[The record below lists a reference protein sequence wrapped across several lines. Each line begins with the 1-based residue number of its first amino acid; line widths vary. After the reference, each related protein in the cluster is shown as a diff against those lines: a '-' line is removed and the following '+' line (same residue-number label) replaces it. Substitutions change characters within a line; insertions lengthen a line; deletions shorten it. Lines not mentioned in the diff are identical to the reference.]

1 MNYNWQQSDW
11 RTFTFSLKDMED
23 ILYVFVEKAGHLKGL
38 LQAMPKNSQEETLI
52 EILVSEA
59 LKTSE
64 IENEYLSREDVT
76 SSIRHNLG
84 LFEPDKEVKDVR
96 AKGVGKL
103 MTEVRL
109 TYDKPLSEQILK
121 EWHSYLFTTQTHI
134 NVGNWRSHTKPMQ
147 VVSGRLDKPTVH
159 FEAPPSTEIP
169 REMQHF
175 IKWFNDTAPNGKN
188 PIKYAPIRSAISHIY
203 FESIHP
209 FEDGNG
215 RIGRAIADKALSQSV
230 GYPLLLSLS
239 ATIERNKKAY
249 YSSLENGQKSNEITS
264 WINYFIQVIIDA
276 QQSAEALINFT
287 LKKVRF
293 FDIHKKKLNER
304 QLKSINR
311 MLQEGPKGFEGGMT
325 AKKHM
330 RIVHT
335 SKATATRDLKS
346 LEEMKALIVRGSGR
360 STHYYLNLNYSINL
374 NLKQNQ

>member
-1 MNYNWQQSDW
+1 MKYNWQQSDW
-11 RTFTFSLKDMED
+11 GSFTFLLEEVEE

-38 LQAMPKNSQEETLI
+38 LQAMPQNSQEETLI

-84 LFEPDKEVKDVR
+84 LYEPNNEVKDVR

-103 MTEVRL
+103 MTEVRKTYNETL
-109 TYDKPLSEQILK
+109 TAETLK
-121 EWHSYLFTTQTHI
+121 EWHKYLFTNQTHI
-134 NVGNWRSHTKPMQ
+134 NVGKWRTHTAPMQ
-147 VVSGRLDKPTVH
+147 VVSGRMDKPTVH
-159 FEAPPSTEIP
+159 FEAPPSKEVPQEIE
-169 REMQHF
+169 RF
-175 IKWFNDTAPNGKN
+175 INWFNDTAPNGKN
-188 PIKYAPIRSAISHIY
+188 PIKYAPIRSAIAHIY

-215 RIGRAIADKALSQSV
+215 RIGRAIADKALSQSI

-239 ATIERNKKAY
+239 ATIESNKKAY
-249 YSSLENGQKSNEITS
+249 YGALENGQKSNEITP
-264 WINYFIQVIIDA
+264 WIRYFLQVIIDS
-276 QQSAEALINFT
+276 QKNAELLIEFT
-287 LKKVRF
+287 LKKARF
-293 FDIHKKKLNER
+293 FDTYKTKLNER

-311 MLQEGPKGFEGGMT
+311 MFQEGPKGFEGGLT

-330 RIVHT
+330 RIAQT

-346 LEEMKALIVRGSGR
+346 LEELGALVVKGSGR
-360 STHYYLNLNYSINL
+360 STHYYLNLE
-374 NLKQNQ
+374 

>member
-1 MNYNWQQSDW
+1 MKYNWQQSDW
-11 RTFTFSLKDMED
+11 GTFTFSLKEVQG

-38 LQAMPKNSQEETLI
+38 LQAMPKTSQEETLI

-84 LFEPDKEVKDVR
+84 LYEPNKEVKDVR
-96 AKGVGKL
+96 AKGLGKL
-103 MTEVRL
+103 MTEVRH
-109 TYDKPLSEQILK
+109 TYDDSLTEETLK
-121 EWHSYLFTTQTHI
+121 EWHQYLFTDQTHI
-134 NVGNWRSHTKPMQ
+134 NVGDWRTHTAPMQ

-159 FEAPPSTEIP
+159 FEAPPSAEVPQEIKA
-169 REMQHF
+169 F
-175 IKWFNDTAPNGKN
+175 IQWFNDTAPNGKT
-188 PIKYAPIRSAISHIY
+188 PIKYAPIRSAIAHLY

-239 ATIERNKKAY
+239 ATIESNKKAY
-249 YSSLENGQKSNEITS
+249 YGALENAQKSNEITS
-264 WINYFIQVIIDA
+264 WISYFLQVIIDS
-276 QQSAEALINFT
+276 QKNAESLINFT
-287 LKKVRF
+287 LKKARF
-293 FDIHKKKLNER
+293 FDTHKTKLNER

-311 MLQEGPKGFEGGMT
+311 MFQEGPQGFEGGMT

-330 RIVHT
+330 RIVQT

-346 LEEMKALIVRGSGR
+346 LEELGALIVRGSGR
-360 STHYYLNLNYSINL
+360 STHYYLNLEE
-374 NLKQNQ
+374 